1 MSTLALGS
9 GCKYGGRFASRL
21 LTSRSPVLARG
32 PRVGDPCS
40 DPCHAE
46 AGGVRVKGGS
56 VFLCPQTHRPLSPST
71 HSCQPAAPGRS
82 SANLGCLCSVPLG
95 AVRRQDKGRHLPERS
110 LNGDMHSFPHS
121 PDFLLE
127 G

>member
-46 AGGVRVKGGS
+46 ARGVRVKGES

-82 SANLGCLCSVPLG
+82 SANLGCLCSVPASGSCKEAGQG
-95 AVRRQDKGRHLPERS
+95 ATPAQTVFERRYALLPT
-110 LNGDMHSFPHS
+110 LT
-121 PDFLLE
+121 
-127 G
+127 